1 MRAIRILFS
10 SFFLLCVCFSNS
22 ATADDERQAEQ
33 EPVPYL
39 ESFRAHCAR
48 YSVPESLALAIA
60 RQESRFHPWAVNIQ
74 GKSYFPA
81 SREEA
86 LALINSKGKGR
97 SYDVGLMQ
105 INVWWLRRLG
115 ISPETALEPK
125 NNVLLGVWIL
135 AQEIKRYGLTWK
147 AVASYHTPLARNPE
161 KGRLYAANVVNH
173 IKRSAGHSR
182 SAGSAQP
189 QKENQHE

>member
-1 MRAIRILFS
+1 
-10 SFFLLCVCFSNS
+10 
-22 ATADDERQAEQ
+22 
-33 EPVPYL
+33 
-39 ESFRAHCAR
+39 
-48 YSVPESLALAIA
+48 
-60 RQESRFHPWAVNIQ
+60 
-74 GKSYFPA
+74 
-81 SREEA
+81 
-86 LALINSKGKGR
+86 
-97 SYDVGLMQ
+97 MQ

-135 AQEIKRYGLTWK
+135 AQEIKRYGLNWK